1 MTAEKHAKCNI
12 AVEVPQVKAVKKTVP
27 TIIQNLRD
35 GNHDAVQAEINNR
48 DVNGVSINVADSE
61 GMTLLHHAVNVDTT
75 YLVSFLLENG
85 ANPSLMDFRNRP
97 PYLLCISKG
106 TRDVFRRFLAKHP
119 DAWDYT
125 NSHIPS
131 PLTEEM
137 KQRKREKEN
146 EKRRRARD
154 RKKEQKKI
162 LAEEALHKKRERI
175 AKEEEEARQKER
187 DRRDMEAANA
197 CSFCGKSSGPTPFT
211 RLEYRYCSV
220 ICVQNHRRQ
229 LLSEA
234 ALRRLKIRNNLPG
247 KVLRRLHIVL
257 SKDEINDLVQC
268 RNGAIEQLL
277 LKLQVKI
284 ATYQEHRSSRKN
296 DEEDEDSGKDD
307 VDCMN
312 KPSNGRDSGSLTD
325 VASRLDIPT
334 PSSANASISASNRS
348 DRNSLDLNIAESR
361 AHEILKEKEQTIT
374 ELQETNQILEL
385 KIQKLEQLVRLKD
398 GKIQTLVTKLRSQN
412 L

>member
-1 MTAEKHAKCNI
+1 MRAKLQSVKFCSISTMLQSPQKRAPTTTQAILKMTAEKHAKCNI

-75 YLVSFLLENG
+75 SLVSFLLENG

-162 LAEEALHKKRERI
+162 LAEEALHKERERI

-234 ALRRLKIRNNLPG
+234 ALRRLK
-247 KVLRRLHIVL
+247 
-257 SKDEINDLVQC
+257 
-268 RNGAIEQLL
+268 
-277 LKLQVKI
+277 
-284 ATYQEHRSSRKN
+284 
-296 DEEDEDSGKDD
+296 
-307 VDCMN
+307 M
-312 KPSNGRDSGSLTD
+312 
-325 VASRLDIPT
+325 
-334 PSSANASISASNRS
+334 
-348 DRNSLDLNIAESR
+348 
-361 AHEILKEKEQTIT
+361 
-374 ELQETNQILEL
+374 
-385 KIQKLEQLVRLKD
+385 
-398 GKIQTLVTKLRSQN
+398 
-412 L
+412 